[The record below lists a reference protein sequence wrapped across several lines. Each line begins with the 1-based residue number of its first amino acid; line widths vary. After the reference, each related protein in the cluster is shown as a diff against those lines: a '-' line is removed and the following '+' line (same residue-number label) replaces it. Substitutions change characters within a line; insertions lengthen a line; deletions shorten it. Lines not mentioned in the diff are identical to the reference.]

1 MDPVWIGVGATLLAA
16 VVDGAVRVARQR
28 RVGREGDKSPER
40 TAEHFRVVA
49 AEASLESA
57 GHRLRF
63 AVSLRTSGGEDG
75 GRGAE

>member
-16 VVDGAVRVARQR
+16 VADGAVRVARQR
-28 RVGREGDKSPER
+28 RVGREADKSPEQA
-40 TAEHFRVVA
+40 AEHLRVVA
-49 AEASLESA
+49 AEASLEGG
-57 GHRLRF
+57 GHCLRL